1 MTQQNAQSTS
11 EQAISENDLIA
22 QRHAKLK
29 QIEDQANQA
38 TIYSTTSNTNLTIS
52 TQVSLCIFSDIFFMR
67 VRSQPGT
74 LK

>member
-29 QIEDQANQA
+29 QIEDQAKQ
-38 TIYSTTSNTNLTIS
+38 TGTS
-52 TQVSLCIFSDIFFMR
+52 
-67 VRSQPGT
+67 P
-74 LK
+74 